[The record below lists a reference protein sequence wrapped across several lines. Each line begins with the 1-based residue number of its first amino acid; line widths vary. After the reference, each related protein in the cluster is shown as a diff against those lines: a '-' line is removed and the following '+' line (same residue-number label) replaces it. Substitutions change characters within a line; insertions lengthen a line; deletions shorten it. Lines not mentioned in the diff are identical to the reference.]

1 MKSVLGIINL
11 EGNDSLIKELVEHRS
26 LASIP
31 FAGRY
36 RIIDFPLSNMVNS
49 GVGNVGVLLSAKSRS
64 IMDHLRS
71 GKDWDLARHRDRI

>member
-36 RIIDFPLSNMVNS
+36 RTIDSPLSSMANS
-49 GVGNVGVLLSAKSRS
+49 GVGNLGVPL
-64 IMDHLRS
+64 
-71 GKDWDLARHRDRI
+71 